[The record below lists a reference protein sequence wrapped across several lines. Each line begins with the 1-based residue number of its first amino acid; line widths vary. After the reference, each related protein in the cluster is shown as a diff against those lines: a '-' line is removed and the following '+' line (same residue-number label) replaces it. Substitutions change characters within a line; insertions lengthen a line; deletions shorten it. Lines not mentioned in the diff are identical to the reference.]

1 MGRSRI
7 GWTLSVV
14 APWCMAFAVLLSIT
28 AEAEQEPL
36 ERGSAF
42 DRTRMI
48 EAGGA
53 LDRAILPARAVDEDG
68 APLPIVQ
75 ARYVAGDPSSLAAMS
90 DEIEPNRVLKTPP
103 RPFPEVDRGAKG
115 GPFVGLRPGFDAKRL
130 RGAPTDAERD
140 AVESWPPELQDPRD
154 AEFDP
159 VHTTSPERPSEG
171 GEAAPAFVALS
182 FDDGATPGLPLEF
195 ALNSSSPT
203 SSDGVLVVVETD
215 SVQQTTVAQLS
226 SADGKPNYAALIDP
240 KDSAR
245 QMRCLAEAI
254 YFESRSEP
262 EEGQAA
268 VAQVVLNRVRSGI
281 YPTTVCGVVYQDRNR
296 PFACQFTFACEG
308 KSLRIE
314 EPGPWALATRIAQE
328 VVSGANYNPK
338 VGEAVNYHAN
348 YVSPFWV
355 GYLRRVRPHRRPH
368 LLRDARRRELGAR
381 RAQRPR
387 RLASGRQLTARRG
400 RHLLA
405 SRGCASLFHHR
416 SIRGVIRLTALS
428 QARPGNSLL

>member
-1 MGRSRI
+1 MG
-7 GWTLSVV
+7 L
-14 APWCMAFAVLLSIT
+14 AVLVSIT

-36 ERGSAF
+36 PGVSRFASV
-42 DRTRMI
+42 RMI
-48 EAGGA
+48 EAEGR
-53 LDRAILPARAVDEDG
+53 LDRALSPARPMRAVDEDG
-68 APLPIVQ
+68 EPLPIAE
-75 ARYVAGDPSSLAAMS
+75 ARYVVGDPDALAAGS
-90 DEIEPNRVLKTPP
+90 DEVEPNGALKSARP
-103 RPFPEVDRGAKG
+103 PFPQVDRAAKG
-115 GPFVGLRPGFDAKRL
+115 DPFIGLRPGFDARRL
-130 RGAPTDAERD
+130 NGAPGGRG
-140 AVESWPPELQDPRD
+140 LGDPRE

-159 VHTTSPERPSEG
+159 GHTMSPEHPGDGAPPPGPRPG
-171 GEAAPAFVALS
+171 LA

-203 SSDGVLVVVETD
+203 PSDGVLVVVETD
-215 SVQQTTVAQLS
+215 SAGLTTVPQLS
-226 SADGKPNYAALIDP
+226 AADGKPNYAALIDP

-314 EPGPWALATRIAQE
+314 EPGPWAVATRIAQE

-355 GYLRRVRPHRRPH
+355 GYLRRVDRIGAHIFYAMREGVNWAPGALNGNGDRP
-368 LLRDARRRELGAR
+368 
-381 RAQRPR
+381 
-387 RLASGRQLTARRG
+387 
-400 RHLLA
+400 
-405 SRGCASLFHHR
+405 
-416 SIRGVIRLTALS
+416 
-428 QARPGNSLL
+428 

>member
-1 MGRSRI
+1 MGRSRT
-7 GWTLSVV
+7 GWALWVA
-14 APWCMAFAVLLSIT
+14 APWCVAFAVLLSIT

-36 ERGSAF
+36 
-42 DRTRMI
+42 D
-48 EAGGA
+48 GGA
-53 LDRAILPARAVDEDG
+53 FERNGTVATDGALLAAQAPRAVDEDG

-75 ARYVAGDPSSLAAMS
+75 ARYVAGDPSALAAMS
-90 DEIEPNRVLKTPP
+90 DEIEPNGALKAPP
-103 RPFPEVDRGAKG
+103 HPFPDVDRAAQGD
-115 GPFVGLRPGFDAKRL
+115 PFVGLRSGFGAKRL
-130 RGAPTDAERD
+130 NEAPADADLD
-140 AVESWPPELQDPRD
+140 ALKSWPHELQDPRD

-159 VHTTSPERPSEG
+159 GHTMSPQPPNERSQS
-171 GEAAPAFVALS
+171 APPLVALE

-203 SSDGVLVVVETD
+203 SSDGVLVAVETD
-215 SVQQTTVAQLS
+215 PAQQSTVPQLS
-226 SADGKPNYAALIDP
+226 SAGGKPNYAALIDP
-240 KDSAR
+240 KDGAR

-262 EEGQAA
+262 EDGQAA

-314 EPGPWALATRIAQE
+314 EPGPWAVATRIAQE

-355 GYLRRVRPHRRPH
+355 GYLRKVDRIGAHIFY
-368 LLRDARRRELGAR
+368 AMREGVNWAPGALNGR
-381 RAQRPR
+381 GDLPP
-387 RLASGRQLTARRG
+387 LA
-400 RHLLA
+400 
-405 SRGCASLFHHR
+405 
-416 SIRGVIRLTALS
+416 
-428 QARPGNSLL
+428 N